1 MTGAETESDALQA
14 GLSAPG
20 KGKQSAPHRVVI
32 LGGGFAGVYT
42 AKHLTRL
49 LRGRRDVHV
58 ELLSEENYFVFQPLL
73 PEVAAGSISPTHVVN
88 PIRDIVPK
96 AQFRWCK
103 VNRVDTERKV
113 VLVAQ
118 GEARALTEVPYDH
131 LVFGLGKISDFS
143 AMPGV
148 SAHALPLKDLGDAY
162 SLRNHVLRALEL
174 ADIED
179 DPKEKEALLT
189 FVVAGGGFS
198 GVETTGE
205 LSEMLHKCLR
215 NFRRIALTDVRLCL
229 VHSGTV
235 VLNDLSPSLGRAAE
249 RILRRRHIEL
259 ILGTRVRAA
268 TRHGVYLQNGR
279 FLATRTFVCTVGNA
293 PNPVVKEVLQRG
305 GFVESRI
312 NGRGIGVFETDL
324 TLACTNRP
332 GYWAVGDNAGVPD
345 PTKPGRLCPATA
357 QFAVRQA
364 RTCARNIM
372 ARIDGRPLEKFRFK
386 TLGVLASLGRRA
398 AVADIL
404 GMPMS
409 GFLAWCA
416 WRAVYFVKLPGIVRR
431 FRVAMDW
438 NLELLFPRDITQ
450 IQITKHNRLRLDH
463 HEPGEIIINK
473 HEIGRELFIIKS
485 GEVEVFQPGDRDSAE
500 KLVATLRAGEVFGEK
515 ALLED
520 VPRGASIRAK
530 TAVDLFVMSRDDFA
544 AIVTEWPLLGDYFDR
559 LMKERF
565 PDQLPAAEA
574 LVEHLARPVAF
585 PN

>member
-1 MTGAETESDALQA
+1 MTVAKTGGGA
-14 GLSAPG
+14 APRTG
-20 KGKQSAPHRVVI
+20 PAVGAPCRVVI

-42 AKHLTRL
+42 AKHLTRIL
-49 LRGRRDVHV
+49 GSRRDVHV

-88 PIRDIVPK
+88 PIRDIVRK
-96 AQFRWCK
+96 VQFRWCK
-103 VNRVDTERKV
+103 VNHVDTERKV

-131 LVFGLGKISDFS
+131 LVFGLGKVSDFS

-162 SLRNHVLRALEL
+162 ALRNHVLRSLEL

-179 DPKEKEALLT
+179 DPDEKEALLT

-215 NFRRIALTDVRLCL
+215 NFRRIAMSDVRLCL

-235 VLNDLSPSLGRAAE
+235 VLNDLKPGLGKAAE

-279 FLATRTFVCTVGNA
+279 FLPTRTFVCTIGHA
-293 PNPVVKEVLQRG
+293 PNPVVKEVLQHG
-305 GFVESRI
+305 GFTESRV

-345 PTKPGRLCPATA
+345 PTRPGRLCPATA

-364 RTCARNIM
+364 RTCAENII
-372 ARIDGRPLEKFRFK
+372 ASIDGRPSRKFRFK
-386 TLGVLASLGRRA
+386 AMGVLASLGRRA

-404 GMPMS
+404 GLPMA

-450 IQITKHNRLRLDH
+450 IQMTKQDRLRLDH

-473 HEIGRELFIIKS
+473 DEIGRELFIIRS
-485 GEVEVFQPGDRDSAE
+485 GEVEVFQPGLAE
-500 KLVATLRAGEVFGEK
+500 SPETVITRLQSGEVFGEK

-520 VPRGASIRAK
+520 LPRGASVRAK
-530 TAVDLFVMSRDDFA
+530 TAVDVLVMSRDDFA
-544 AIVTEWPLLGDYFDR
+544 QIVSDWPLLGDYFDR

-565 PDQLPAAEA
+565 PDRLPAAEPLA
-574 LVEHLARPVAF
+574 EHLASPVTF
-585 PN
+585 PD

>member
-1 MTGAETESDALQA
+1 MTAAGTDIVMARGAKPEP
-14 GLSAPG
+14 PG
-20 KGKQSAPHRVVI
+20 GNSAPHRIVI

-49 LRGRRDVHV
+49 LGSRRDVHV

-118 GEARALTEVPYDH
+118 GEARALTEVAYDH
-131 LVFGLGKISDFS
+131 LVFGLGKVSDFS
-143 AMPGV
+143 VMPGV

-162 SLRNHVLRALEL
+162 ALRNHVLRSLEL

-179 DPKEKEALLT
+179 DAQEKQALLT

-198 GVETTGE
+198 GVETIGE

-215 NFRRIALTDVRLCL
+215 NFRRIAFSDVRLCL

-249 RILRRRHIEL
+249 WILRRRNIEL
-259 ILGTRVRAA
+259 VLGTRVRAA

-279 FLATRTFVCTVGNA
+279 FLPTRTFVCTVGNA
-293 PNPVVKEVLQRG
+293 PNPVVKEVIARG

-345 PTKPGRLCPATA
+345 PTKPGRLSPPTA

-364 RTCARNIM
+364 RTCAENII
-372 ARIDGRPLEKFRFK
+372 ASIDGRPLRKFRFK
-386 TLGVLASLGRRA
+386 ALGVLASLGRRA
-398 AVADIL
+398 AVADLL
-404 GMPMS
+404 GVPMS
-409 GFLAWCA
+409 GFLAWCL

-450 IQITKHNRLRLDH
+450 IQMTKQNRLRLDH

-485 GEVEVFQPGDRDSAE
+485 GEVEVFEPGQAASPE
-500 KLVATLRAGEVFGEK
+500 TVVATLKAGEVFGEK

-520 VPRGASIRAK
+520 MPRGASVRAR
-530 TAVDLFVMSRDDFA
+530 TAVDVLVMSRDDFA
-544 AIVTEWPLLGDYFDR
+544 AIVTEWPLLADYFDR

-565 PDQLPAAEA
+565 PDELPAAET
-574 LVEHLARPVAF
+574 LIEHLAKPVIL

>member
-1 MTGAETESDALQA
+1 MTAAPIGTAAPKAEASAVMKGNAGAA
-14 GLSAPG
+14 
-20 KGKQSAPHRVVI
+20 HRVVI
-32 LGGGFAGVYT
+32 LGGGFAGVYA
-42 AKHLTRL
+42 AKYLTRML
-49 LRGRRDVHV
+49 GSRRDVHV

-103 VNRVDTERKV
+103 VNRVDTQRKV

-131 LVFGLGKISDFS
+131 LVFGLGKVNDFS

-148 SAHALPLKDLGDAY
+148 RGHALPMKDLGDAF
-162 SLRNHVLRALEL
+162 SLRNHVLRCLEL

-179 DPKEKEALLT
+179 DPEEKRALLT

-215 NFRRIALTDVRLCL
+215 SFRRIAMKDVRLCL
-229 VHSGTV
+229 VHSGKA
-235 VLNDLSPSLGRAAE
+235 VLNELAPSLGRAAE
-249 RILRRRHIEL
+249 KILRRRNIEM

-268 TRHGVYLQNGR
+268 SRHGVYLSNQR
-279 FLATRTFVCTVGNA
+279 FLPTRTFVCTVGSA
-293 PNPVVKEVLQRG
+293 PNPVVKEMLGTG
-305 GFVESRI
+305 GFVEGRI
-312 NGRGIGVFETDL
+312 EGRGVGVFETDL

-364 RTCARNIM
+364 RTCAHNII
-372 ARIDGRPLEKFRFK
+372 ASIDGRPSIRFRFK

-398 AVADIL
+398 AVADVL
-404 GMPMS
+404 GVPLS

-431 FRVAMDW
+431 LRVAMDW

-450 IQITKHNRLRLDH
+450 IQTTKTNRLRVDH
-463 HEPGEIIINK
+463 YEPGEIIINK
-473 HEIGRELFIIKS
+473 HEIGRELFIIKA
-485 GEVEVFQPGDRDSAE
+485 GEVEVFQPTE
-500 KLVATLRAGEVFGEK
+500 ATSGERIVVTLLAGEVFGEK
-515 ALLED
+515 ALLDD
-520 VPRGASIRAK
+520 VPRGASVRAR
-530 TAVDLFVMSRDDFA
+530 TAVDVLVMSRDDFA
-544 AIVTEWPLLGDYFDR
+544 AMVSQFPPLDDYFDR

-565 PDQLPAAEA
+565 PDELPVAAL
-574 LVEHLARPVAF
+574 LVEHLAKPVTF
-585 PN
+585 PG